1 MLKNY
6 IKIAWRNIIN
16 NKVYSSLNILGLA
29 AGMAVALLIALW
41 VNYQYSFDK
50 FVPNYRQL
58 YEVRR
63 NFNNNGDTLNFNT
76 TSLKLA
82 GALRTIPE
90 IEGVIVCDG
99 SGPHGLMVGDKK
111 LFPVGL
117 QITPNFLKTF
127 RYPFV
132 SGNADAA
139 LKDPYSI
146 VLTESTAKA
155 LFGNVNAIN
164 KIVRVDNRDNLRVTA
179 VLKDMRSNSS
189 MHFDYLIPF
198 NYMELTQ
205 GWVKPPRTSSFA
217 DNVFVIYAILKPGI
231 SYAKVAP
238 KIKNIEKSETGN
250 SNAMNSEV
258 IMQPLADWH
267 LYDYKNGHAT
277 VGFIQYVHIFSIIG
291 ALILLIACINFINL
305 STARSEKRAREVG
318 VRKAIGSQR
327 KDLIFQ
333 FLTEST
339 VVTFISFLFSL
350 LFVQLAL
357 PVFLITDFRFGSLL
371 LLGCLLPRF

>member
-1 MLKNY
+1 MLKNF

-29 AGMAVALLIALW
+29 AGMAVVALLIALW

-50 FVPNYRQL
+50 FVPNYKQL

-63 NFNNNGDTLNFNT
+63 NFNSNGDTLLNFNT

-82 GALRTIPE
+82 GVLRTIPE
-90 IEGVIVCDG
+90 IEDVVVCDG
-99 SGPHGLMVGDKK
+99 SAPHGLKVGEKK

-117 QITPNFLKTF
+117 QITSNFLKSF

-146 VLTESTAKA
+146 VLTESTARA
-155 LFGNVNAIN
+155 LFGTVDAIN
-164 KIVRVDNRDNLRVTA
+164 KTVRVDNHDNLKVTA
-179 VLKDMRSNSS
+179 VLKDMAANSS
-189 MHFDYLIPF
+189 MRFDYLIPF
-198 NYMELTQ
+198 TYMEQTLP
-205 GWVKPPRTSSFA
+205 WVKQLRTGSFA
-217 DNVFVIYAILKPGI
+217 DNVFVIYAVLKPGI
-231 SYAKVAP
+231 SYAQVAP

-250 SNAMNSEV
+250 SNAMNSGSELCSHWPTG
-258 IMQPLADWH
+258 ICMIIKTAAL
-267 LYDYKNGHAT
+267 T
-277 VGFIQYVHIFSIIG
+277 VGFIQYVHLFSLIG
-291 ALILLIACINFINL
+291 ALVLLIAGINFINL

-318 VRKAIGSQR
+318 VRKAIGAQR
-327 KDLIFQ
+327 KGLILQ
-333 FLTEST
+333 FLIESA

-350 LFVQLAL
+350 LFVQARLAR
-357 PVFLITDFRFGSLL
+357 V
-371 LLGCLLPRF
+371 